1 MTLMRILVFCLV
13 AYVVWRLLKP
23 LLQSHVRS
31 RPRGP
36 TPGPEAKIPSDVLGV
51 PSTASQDEIRAAYRR
66 LIMQYH
72 PDRVSGMG
80 PEIIAM
86 AEKRTKE
93 INEAYA
99 ELKR

>member
-1 MTLMRILVFCLV
+1 M
-13 AYVVWRLLKP
+13 
-23 LLQSHVRS
+23 
-31 RPRGP
+31 
-36 TPGPEAKIPSDVLGV
+36 LGV
-51 PSTASQDEIRAAYRR
+51 PRTASQDEIRAAYRR

-86 AEKRTKE
+86 AEKRTRE